1 MSRAVSPSAK
11 RPYGL
16 ARVCRVWCV
25 ARSSVYYKR
34 LTREAVPTRKRGP
47 QGPCSDTELADH
59 IRATLK
65 ESPWVGEGYRKV
77 WAKLR
82 NRGIRVSARR
92 VLRVM
97 REKAL
102 QTPVG
107 QRHRHGP
114 KAHDRSIV
122 PGAPNVLWGSDATAT
137 LTTEG
142 MATIFLVIDHATAE
156 CLGIHAARRGTRWEA
171 IATLQQAVGERFG
184 RYEKDLFEGVG
195 LKLRHDHGSQF
206 VSHAFQDELV
216 LVGIESSPAFV
227 REPEGNGC
235 AERFIRTL
243 KEQLLWLRRFQT
255 IEGLRQALLE
265 FKERYNREWMIQR
278 HGWRS
283 PSEQRKCLLAE
294 QEAA

>member
-82 NRGIRVSARR
+82 NRGIRVSPRR

-107 QRHRHGP
+107 
-114 KAHDRSIV
+114 
-122 PGAPNVLWGSDATAT
+122 
-137 LTTEG
+137 
-142 MATIFLVIDHATAE
+142 
-156 CLGIHAARRGTRWEA
+156 
-171 IATLQQAVGERFG
+171 
-184 RYEKDLFEGVG
+184 
-195 LKLRHDHGSQF
+195 
-206 VSHAFQDELV
+206 
-216 LVGIESSPAFV
+216 
-227 REPEGNGC
+227 
-235 AERFIRTL
+235 
-243 KEQLLWLRRFQT
+243 
-255 IEGLRQALLE
+255 
-265 FKERYNREWMIQR
+265 
-278 HGWRS
+278 
-283 PSEQRKCLLAE
+283 
-294 QEAA
+294 